1 MSSRAQ
7 RLPGGAVVR
16 AFDWNGTRAGDGA
29 AALALV
35 QPPLLPAPPEPEPMP
50 EPPLSRLPAV
60 DVTAIE
66 HEAFSRGYGEGERA
80 GLAAA
85 AARTEGV
92 LRQIAGAIDELRGL
106 RAGVLQRS
114 ERQVVQLALAIA
126 RRIVHREVSLDRELV
141 ATMARVALD
150 RMGQPATATIRL
162 HPDDF
167 AAMTHGRRAT
177 DAGPQ
182 IVADHHVARGGCL
195 VQSDFGVADV
205 SVDAQIEEVGTA
217 LLGDIGDGGLLTTE
231 SIDVR

>member
-7 RLPGGAVVR
+7 RLPDGALVR
-16 AFDWNGTRAGDGA
+16 AFDWSGTRATDGA
-29 AALALV
+29 TALALL
-35 QPPLLPAPPEPEPMP
+35 PAPLLPASLLPEVMP
-50 EPPLSRLPAV
+50 EPPAPRLPTI

-66 HEAFSRGYGEGERA
+66 HDAFSRGYAEGERA

-85 AARTEGV
+85 AARTDGV
-92 LRQIAGAIDELRGL
+92 LRQVSGSVDELRAL
-106 RAGVLQRS
+106 RGGILQRT

-126 RRIVHREVSLDRELV
+126 RRIVHREATLDRELV

-167 AAMTHGRRAT
+167 AAMTHGRRST

-195 VQSDFGVADV
+195 VESDFGVIDV
-205 SVDAQIEEVGTA
+205 SIDAQIDEVGTA
-217 LLGDIGDGGLLTTE
+217 LLGAITEGDLITTE
-231 SIDVR
+231 TVDVR